1 MMKNGYLGA
10 GVDVVKFGEEEQI
23 FFFFFKIK
31 NRGAE
36 LRKKEFLFIFYLYPN
51 GPNLFYR

>member
-1 MMKNGYLGA
+1 MKNGYLGA
-10 GVDVVKFGEEEQI
+10 GAVVVKIGEEEQS
-23 FFFFFKIK
+23 FFFFWIK

-51 GPNLFYR
+51 LFYL